1 MNKKISFF
9 AFPLVGMIFA
19 IALALL
25 PRMSVAQDVPP
36 VRVLIVTGVDYPG
49 HPWRTQAIELRKAFG
64 ASKQIDVRLADDV
77 EILGTDMIFD
87 YDVLMLNFKNYDP
100 LKREQAAQANLLRF
114 IREGGGLM
122 YFHFTG
128 GAFENWPEY
137 RQIAGRV
144 WNPEFRGHDP
154 YQEFTVQITQKDH
167 PIMTGIGDFKI
178 IDELYTCLDGE
189 REIDVL
195 AEAKSS
201 VDGKMYPIAFVF
213 PEGKGRAFHTV
224 LGHDGKAFNA
234 SELTTMLQNAALWC
248 AKRESQIAGSRQA
261 AAARLQDIANSAPED
276 AKLLA
281 YFDCGGAGLF
291 KRNLHITPADRAK
304 PYQYALE
311 TPVQGIWPSQTSV
324 LFDPQQVDFLI
335 EGLDRSKKYQL
346 NVVWWDCD
354 ASGRAQ
360 SITVKTPDET
370 LVKIVQAGISLPD
383 FKVSGLPPK
392 TVSRLLPTAFVRDG
406 KLLLSIKNEGGPN
419 AVVSEIWINEL
430 P

>member
-1 MNKKISFF
+1 MKNIFTFF
-9 AFPLVGMIFA
+9 LAGLVFA
-19 IALALL
+19 IILGVSSQTLMAEN
-25 PRMSVAQDVPP
+25 VPP

-49 HPWRTQAIELRKAFG
+49 HPWRTQALELRQALG
-64 ASKQIDVRLADDV
+64 ASEQIDVRLADDV
-77 EILGTDMIFD
+77 EILGTDLVFD

-114 IREGGGLM
+114 VREGGGLM

-128 GAFENWPEY
+128 GAFEDWPEY
-137 RQIAGRV
+137 QQIAGRV
-144 WNPEFRGHDP
+144 WNPELRGHDP

-167 PIMTGIGDFKI
+167 PVMSGVGDFKI
-178 IDELYTCLDGE
+178 TDELYTCLDGE

-213 PEGKGRAFHTV
+213 TEGEGRAFHTV

-234 SELTTMLQNAALWC
+234 PELTTMLQNAALWC
-248 AKRESQIAGSRQA
+248 VKREVQIAGSRQA
-261 AAARLQDIANSAPED
+261 AAVRLQEIANSAPEG
-276 AKLLA
+276 AKLLV

-291 KRNLHITPADRAK
+291 KQDLHITPSDRAK
-304 PYQYALE
+304 PYQYVLE
-311 TPVQGIWPSQTSV
+311 TPVQGVWPSQTSV
-324 LFDPQQVDFLI
+324 IFDPQQVDFMI
-335 EGLDRSKKYQL
+335 EGLDRVKKYQI
-346 NVVWWDCD
+346 NITWWDFD
-354 ASGRAQ
+354 ANGRTQ
-360 SITVKTPDET
+360 SILVKSPDET
-370 LVKIVQAGISLPD
+370 MVKILQPGVSLPD

-392 TVSRLLPTAFVRDG
+392 TISRLLPTAFARDG
-406 KLLLSIKNEGGPN
+406 KLLLSIKNESGPN